1 MFNEPFPRP
10 MVRREDAMRA
20 GVHVPG
26 PRGSGTSSRAVR
38 VGGLIVA
45 VALAIGVVSA
55 YAVATRDDD
64 ETGSAG
70 TTPTVAGA
78 TGTGTPATVTGD
90 AGAMGQVA
98 AGSSAGDAGAG
109 VAAGSAGS
117 ASAAGAASDAGA
129 LAGDDRPAV
138 DDKPADDKP
147 AADGKP
153 ADDKVA
159 AADDI
164 PADKPADDKVAADS
178 PDDDKVA
185 TAGDKPAGDKPAG
198 DKPAGDKPAGAPSDR
213 APTEPV
219 EDKETRRRPAA
230 LITLQIDSLP
240 RGAAVI
246 RKSDGVRLGE
256 TPFTYQTEPQRSQIA
271 VILRHR
277 GYRDELVTLPGNRSS
292 DRRVPLTRSGGR
304 DRAPSLQD

>member
-45 VALAIGVVSA
+45 LALAIGVVSA
-55 YAVATRDDD
+55 YAVATRDDG
-64 ETGSAG
+64 ETESAG

-78 TGTGTPATVTGD
+78 TGTDTPATVTGD
-90 AGAMGQVA
+90 AGAMGQGA
-98 AGSSAGDAGAG
+98 AASSAGDAGAS
-109 VAAGSAGS
+109 VAAGSSGS
-117 ASAAGAASDAGA
+117 ASAAGAAADAGA
-129 LAGDDRPAV
+129 LAGDDRPAG

-159 AADDI
+159 AADDS
-164 PADKPADDKVAADS
+164 PADKPA
-178 PDDDKVA
+178 DDKVA
-185 TAGDKPAGDKPAG
+185 TAGDKPAGDEPAG
-198 DKPAGDKPAGAPSDR
+198 DEPAGAPSDR

-304 DRAPSLQD
+304 DRAPSLED